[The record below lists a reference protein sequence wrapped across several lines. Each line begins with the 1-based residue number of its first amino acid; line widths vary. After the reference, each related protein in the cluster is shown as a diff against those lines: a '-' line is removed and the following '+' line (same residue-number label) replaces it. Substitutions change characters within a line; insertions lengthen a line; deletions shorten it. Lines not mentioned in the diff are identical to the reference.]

1 MALPCVLRQVVT
13 IEKRNAELS
22 ARALILFTA
31 RAQRAAGL
39 RGEVN
44 ILITDNAAM
53 RNLNRRFRKK
63 SRPTDVLSFPAAKNG
78 VDVGAHNLAGDIAIS
93 AEIAAQNAQ
102 RLGHSLAD
110 ELKVLILHG
119 VLHLAGYDHETDNGE
134 MAAKEEHLRRA
145 LRLAR
150 SLTERAR
157 PEKLPRKTST
167 SRQRHS
173 Q

>member
-1 MALPCVLRQVVT
+1 MVT

-22 ARALILFTA
+22 ARALTLFTG

-44 ILITDNAAM
+44 ILITDNVAM
-53 RNLNRRFRKK
+53 RDLNGRFRKK
-63 SRPTDVLSFPAAKNG
+63 SRPTDVLSFPAPTNG
-78 VDVGAHNLAGDIAIS
+78 ADGGAHKLVGDIAIS

-150 SLTERAR
+150 SLTERAK
-157 PEKLPRKTST
+157 PEKLPRKAST